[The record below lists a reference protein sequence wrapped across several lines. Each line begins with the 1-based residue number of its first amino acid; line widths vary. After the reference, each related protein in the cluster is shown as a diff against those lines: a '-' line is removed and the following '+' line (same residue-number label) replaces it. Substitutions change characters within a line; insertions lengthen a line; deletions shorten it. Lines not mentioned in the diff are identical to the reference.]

1 MREVYIIRHGES
13 EANVSECLDISPK
26 NYIFDAELTKKGR
39 EQARKTSEKLND
51 LEFNFV
57 ICSPLSRALQTYEII
72 FSKRNLKLYINPLMR
87 EHVAHSCDIGKQPK
101 ELQSKFPNIDFG
113 NLEKYWWNNGIK
125 IQENKIIFE
134 KINDL
139 NLRIKKFKK
148 LIGNLKEKRVAV
160 IGHGTF
166 FSKIIDY
173 YLNNCEYEILKFN

>member
-13 EANVSECLDISPK
+13 EANVSEFLDISPN

-51 LEFNFV
+51 IEFNSV

-87 EHVAHSCDIGKQPK
+87 EHVVHSCDIGKQPK
-101 ELQSKFPNIDFG
+101 ELQFKFPNIDFG

-125 IQENKIIFE
+125 TQENKIIFE

-173 YLNNCEYEILKFN
+173 YLNNCEYEILKFI

>member
-1 MREVYIIRHGES
+1 MS
-13 EANVSECLDISPK
+13 
-26 NYIFDAELTKKGR
+26 
-39 EQARKTSEKLND
+39 
-51 LEFNFV
+51 
-57 ICSPLSRALQTYEII
+57 
-72 FSKRNLKLYINPLMR
+72 
-87 EHVAHSCDIGKQPK
+87 
-101 ELQSKFPNIDFG
+101 
-113 NLEKYWWNNGIK
+113 
-125 IQENKIIFE
+125 E